1 MDKKMLI
8 HFGTLLAIIFGVLA
22 SIIAWVAGGQELQGN
37 AREAIRQMFNYEITF
52 LILAVLLGW
61 IPILGQLLALGLWVA
76 NIVFAVNAYNAA
88 NKDTEVKIPGFNFI
102 K

>member
-8 HFGTLLAIIFGVLA
+8 LFGTLLAIVLGIIG

-37 AREAIRQMFNYEITF
+37 EREAIRQMFNYEITF
-52 LILAVLLGW
+52 LILSVLLGW
-61 IPILGQLLALGLWVA
+61 IPLIGQLLFLGLWVA
-76 NIVFAVNAYNAA
+76 NIVFAIQAYNAA
-88 NKDTEVKIPGFNFI
+88 SKNTEVNIPSFNFV